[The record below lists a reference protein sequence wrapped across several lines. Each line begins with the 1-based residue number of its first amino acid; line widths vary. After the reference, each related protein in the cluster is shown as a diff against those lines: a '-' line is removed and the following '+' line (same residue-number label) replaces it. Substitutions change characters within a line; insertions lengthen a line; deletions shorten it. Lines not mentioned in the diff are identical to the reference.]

1 MHIVK
6 QALDLENKSDGDDF
20 SSDDEDSVID
30 QNELYDKYNDQ
41 ISSSINDNTEFKRHK
56 SKSRDKHDK
65 KNFNSV

>member
-30 QNELYDKYNDQ
+30 QNELYDKYND
-41 ISSSINDNTEFKRHK
+41 
-56 SKSRDKHDK
+56 
-65 KNFNSV
+65 